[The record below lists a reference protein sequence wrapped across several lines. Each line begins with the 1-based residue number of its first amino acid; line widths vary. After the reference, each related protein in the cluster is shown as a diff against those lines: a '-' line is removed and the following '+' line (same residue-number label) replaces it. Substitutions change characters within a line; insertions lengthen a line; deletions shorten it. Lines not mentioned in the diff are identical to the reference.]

1 MIKMECSKNDLK
13 KKIGNYLNGTLSKDD
28 LGGWAEHAYYDL
40 LKGGYIEQK
49 KMAVYPFLKKVSQIH
64 LPVNDVKDIY
74 PSAEEDIRLIYEI
87 LTGQKEFAC
96 QIETSVPIDL
106 YERYFGKN
114 IFPKYE
120 IYKSLINEIRKCCD
134 GEKNNEQLCDLLENA
149 LMLPCSNDTILDLLQ
164 KQITK
169 LCRALYDAERK
180 ELTPSFRLY
189 VKKTGYALQ
198 LLKLQEY
205 LECYTGGRNFLITI
219 LYAGGIPEI
228 NVCV

>member
-1 MIKMECSKNDLK
+1 MDYSKNDLK
-13 KKIGNYLNGTLSKDD
+13 KKIENYLNGTLSKDD
-28 LGGWAEHAYYDL
+28 LGRWGEHAYYDL

-106 YERYFGKN
+106 YERYFGQK
-114 IFPKYE
+114 ISSKYE
-120 IYKSLINEIRKCCD
+120 IYKGFLNELRKCCD
-134 GEKNNEQLCDLLENA
+134 GEMNNGQLYDLLENA
-149 LMLPCSNDTILDLLQ
+149 LTIPCSNDTILDLLQ
-164 KQITK
+164 EQIAK
-169 LCRALYDAERK
+169 FCRALYDAEQK
-180 ELTPSFRLY
+180 ELPPSFRLY
-189 VKKTGYALQ
+189 AKKTGYALQ